1 MAGLTRTDILEK
13 VKKIIAEQL
22 SVDSE
27 EITLETHLVDDLKA
41 DSMDMVEMVMAMEE
55 EFGME
60 IPDEE
65 AEKLTRVEAIV
76 KYVEQRLQE
85 KE

>member
-1 MAGLTRTDILEK
+1 MTGLTKTDILEK
-13 VKKIIAEQL
+13 VKAIIAEQL
-22 SVDSE
+22 SVDKE
-27 EITLETHLVDDLKA
+27 EITMETHLVDDLKA

-55 EFGME
+55 EFGIE

-76 KYVEQRLQE
+76 EYLERRLKE